1 MARCALAGQSIFQKL
16 KTNMAQKI
24 QIRRGVEAQRGL
36 ITPDVGELL
45 FTTDAKQVYVGDG
58 TTAGGV
64 LVTIPVANLVLKLR
78 GTKAVASGADSVTVT
93 GLGLGAAPGQV
104 LVTVRK
110 ATGGLN
116 LFATVRGDSITT
128 DGFTADLSA
137 AADAATY
144 ALDYLVVP

>member
-1 MARCALAGQSIFQKL
+1 
-16 KTNMAQKI
+16 MAQKI
-24 QIRRGVEAQRGL
+24 QIRRGVEAQRSL
-36 ITPDVGELL
+36 VTPDVGELI

-58 TTAGGV
+58 ATAGGV
-64 LVTIPVANLVLKLR
+64 SLAANSVLKLR
-78 GTKAVASGADSVTVT
+78 GTKAIAAGADSVAVT
-93 GLGLGAAPGQV
+93 GAALASAPAQV

-137 AADAATY
+137 ATDTANY
-144 ALDYLVVP
+144 SLDYLVVL

>member
-1 MARCALAGQSIFQKL
+1 
-16 KTNMAQKI
+16 MAQKI

-36 ITPDVGELL
+36 ITPDAGGLL

-58 TTAGGV
+58 ATAGGV
-64 LVTIPVANLVLKLR
+64 LVSGPFAECVLKLR
-78 GTKAVASGADSVTVT
+78 GTKAIAAGADSVAVT
-93 GLGLGAAPGQV
+93 GLGLASVPAQV

-110 ATGGLN
+110 ASGGLN
-116 LFATVRGDSITT
+116 LFASVRGDSITA

-144 ALDYLVVP
+144 SLDYLVVL